1 MRFRRKSSPADAEGR
16 DGLEPRDEA
25 RVDDLEGAEDTDL
38 DHDPGDDVP
47 VGPWDVSEVDL
58 EEFEG
63 VDLGSLFVTPL
74 GEVELR
80 LQVEEETGE
89 VIAAVLVAD
98 QGALELRAFAASR
111 GGGAWDELR
120 PRIAEEIGQM
130 GGQSSEQE
138 GSFGTELLCLVPVQT
153 EEGEVVTQAH
163 RVVAHEGRNWLLR
176 ATFMGQPAVEPASAG
191 LWEAMVRQT
200 VVRRGGDAMPP
211 GSPLRLTLPPEARRV
226 D

>member
-1 MRFRRKSSPADAEGR
+1 MRFRRKSTDAADQADASA
-16 DGLEPRDEA
+16 DPSLS
-25 RVDDLEGAEDTDL
+25 DDLDGADAPL
-38 DHDPGDDVP
+38 
-47 VGPWDVSEVDL
+47 GPWDVSEVDL
-58 EEFEG
+58 EEWEG
-63 VDLGSLFVTPL
+63 VDLGSMFVTPL

-120 PRIAEEIGQM
+120 PMIVEEIGQM
-130 GGQSSEQE
+130 GGESTEHE
-138 GSFGTELLCLVPVQT
+138 GSFGPELLCMVPVQT
-153 EEGEVVTQAH
+153 PEGEVVTQAH

-176 ATFMGQPAVEPASAG
+176 ATLMGQPAVDPASAG
-191 LWEAMVRQT
+191 LWEAMIRQT
-200 VVRRGGDAMPP
+200 VVRRGGGAMAP
-211 GSPLRLTLPPEARRV
+211 GSPLPLTLPPEARRV

>member
-1 MRFRRKSSPADAEGR
+1 VRFRRKSTDAAEQTDAE
-16 DGLEPRDEA
+16 DQSLP
-25 RVDDLEGAEDTDL
+25 DDLEGV
-38 DHDPGDDVP
+38 DVP
-47 VGPWDVSEVDL
+47 LGPWDVSEVDL
-58 EEFEG
+58 EEWEG
-63 VDLGSLFVTPL
+63 VDLGSMFVTPL

-120 PRIAEEIGQM
+120 PMIVEEIGQM
-130 GGQSSEQE
+130 GGESTEQE
-138 GSFGTELLCLVPVQT
+138 GSFGPELLCMVPVQT
-153 EEGEVVTQAH
+153 PEGEVVTQAH

-176 ATFMGQPAVEPASAG
+176 ATLMGQPAVDPASAG
-191 LWEAMVRQT
+191 LWEAMIRQT
-200 VVRRGGDAMPP
+200 VVRRGSGAMAP
-211 GSPLRLTLPPEARRV
+211 GSPLPLTLPPEARRV